1 MTAYRA
7 FFKYIC
13 GTLLGSDFYSVKIRA
28 PSAGRANGAECNTPG
43 GVGDGGGVKK
53 KKDRKQMKR
62 GNKIDELCIL
72 FCFFV
77 VKFLSSLI

>member
-43 GVGDGGGVKK
+43 GVGDGGGVKERK
-53 KKDRKQMKR
+53 KTDEKR
-62 GNKIDELCIL
+62 EQNR
-72 FCFFV
+72 
-77 VKFLSSLI
+77 

>member
-28 PSAGRANGAECNTPG
+28 PSAGRANGAECNTP
-43 GVGDGGGVKK
+43 
-53 KKDRKQMKR
+53 
-62 GNKIDELCIL
+62 IDQ
-72 FCFFV
+72 
-77 VKFLSSLI
+77 KFNSSAISHP